1 MKFSECQML
10 ELDSATIYSAISV
23 IAAIPVIFLGVFL
36 TVTIHIP
43 FWSREKKLIRQW
55 VISRTAE
62 FIFICRFSI
71 PVYLCIVKNQGEK
84 IIKKKWKITK

>member
-1 MKFSECQML
+1 MEFSECQML

-43 FWSREKKLIRQW
+43 FQSREKELIRQW

-62 FIFICRFSI
+62 LIFICRFFI
-71 PVYLCIVKNQGEK
+71 PVYLRIVKNQREK

>member
-1 MKFSECQML
+1 MEFSECQML

-43 FWSREKKLIRQW
+43 F
-55 VISRTAE
+55 
-62 FIFICRFSI
+62 
-71 PVYLCIVKNQGEK
+71 
-84 IIKKKWKITK
+84 